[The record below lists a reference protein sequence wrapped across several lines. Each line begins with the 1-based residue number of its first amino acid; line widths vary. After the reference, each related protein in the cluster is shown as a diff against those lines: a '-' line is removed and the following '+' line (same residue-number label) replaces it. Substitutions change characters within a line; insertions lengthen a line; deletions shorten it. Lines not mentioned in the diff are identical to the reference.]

1 MSGGG
6 KCRNTFN
13 QCKADYFCPDFETT
27 STVDCVPCA
36 EITPAHKGCNCVNSV
51 ISQNCKSCVNQVCA
65 SCLDGFNFV
74 SESNTCVKSGDPNPP
89 PVPPPGPVDPSDPG
103 TTEESNKLSG
113 GAIAG
118 IIVSVIAV
126 GGAVG
131 GGLAYYFIRKSKLA
145 IARQ

>member
-6 KCRNTFN
+6 KCRNSFN

-65 SCLDGFNFV
+65 SCLDGFNFNATKNICLKKQILLIGLIVLHCNLTSLVEVQQQV
-74 SESNTCVKSGDPNPP
+74 SQLVLLDNGC
-89 PVPPPGPVDPSDPG
+89 
-103 TTEESNKLSG
+103 
-113 GAIAG
+113 
-118 IIVSVIAV
+118 
-126 GGAVG
+126 
-131 GGLAYYFIRKSKLA
+131 Y
-145 IARQ
+145 